1 MFQKNLN
8 PIFNEKKNSNFQ
20 VGVVRVF
27 FYEKKV
33 FFFNI
38 YSLVLVM
45 GTLWYSRGRQIKC
58 NKFTDYFNR
67 GEALIKHVNKRGKC
81 ELNT

>member
-8 PIFNEKKNSNFQ
+8 PIFNEKKFQ
-20 VGVVRVF
+20 FAGRGGQGFFFMKKKFF
-27 FYEKKV
+27 FY
-33 FFFNI
+33 I

-45 GTLWYSRGRQIKC
+45 GPLWYSRGRQIKC